1 MTNSH
6 VPIIIQYVRTDP
18 RTRPRCPRPTAVSA
32 SEGCVELCCVAS
44 PVMEIN
50 KIHEESD
57 CRGRTAVPNSL
68 RPPSSQAASRD
79 PGRNELGTAVR
90 PLQTPK
96 HFVNL

>member
-6 VPIIIQYVRTDP
+6 GPIIIQYVRADP

-57 CRGRTAVPNSL
+57 CRGAIHCALPRPRPLHGILGAMNWALRCGPY
-68 RPPSSQAASRD
+68 RPPNTLSISI
-79 PGRNELGTAVR
+79 T
-90 PLQTPK
+90 
-96 HFVNL
+96 